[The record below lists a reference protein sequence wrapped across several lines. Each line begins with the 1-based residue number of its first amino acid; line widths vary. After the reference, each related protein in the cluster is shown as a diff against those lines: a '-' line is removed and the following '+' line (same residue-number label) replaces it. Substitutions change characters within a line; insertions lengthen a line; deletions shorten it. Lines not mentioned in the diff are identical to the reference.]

1 MCTGV
6 HACVVVVGVCMN
18 MHVYGCACMC
28 CSGWCVHEY
37 ACVRVCMNNH
47 VHRALLE
54 NTERMRKENDKK
66 GNAQKRLTLL
76 NK

>member
-1 MCTGV
+1 MIKTKQ
-6 HACVVVVGVCMN
+6 HTEQFSEAISRN
-18 MHVYGCACMC
+18 I
-28 CSGWCVHEY
+28 S
-37 ACVRVCMNNH
+37 MNNH

-54 NTERMRKENDKK
+54 NTERMRKEKDRK

>member
-1 MCTGV
+1 MV
-6 HACVVVVGVCMN
+6 L
-18 MHVYGCACMC
+18 
-28 CSGWCVHEY
+28 Y
-37 ACVRVCMNNH
+37 APPQDLNWTDRYMNNH

-54 NTERMRKENDKK
+54 NTERMRKEKDKK

>member
-1 MCTGV
+1 MTEDYQSVHINRSFITG
-6 HACVVVVGVCMN
+6 GL
-18 MHVYGCACMC
+18 
-28 CSGWCVHEY
+28 
-37 ACVRVCMNNH
+37 MNNH

-54 NTERMRKENDKK
+54 ERMRKEKDKK

>member
-1 MCTGV
+1 MITTVKTIDSHLKVRGLHAELGV
-6 HACVVVVGVCMN
+6 SFTH
-18 MHVYGCACMC
+18 
-28 CSGWCVHEY
+28 SLL
-37 ACVRVCMNNH
+37 MNNH

-54 NTERMRKENDKK
+54 NTERMRKEKDKK

>member
-1 MCTGV
+1 MVLSYDETLTIDTILSALMELKLIYCKLFTTV
-6 HACVVVVGVCMN
+6 N
-18 MHVYGCACMC
+18 
-28 CSGWCVHEY
+28 
-37 ACVRVCMNNH
+37 MNNH

-54 NTERMRKENDKK
+54 NTERMRKEKDKK

>member
-1 MCTGV
+1 MIK
-6 HACVVVVGVCMN
+6 HL
-18 MHVYGCACMC
+18 
-28 CSGWCVHEY
+28 
-37 ACVRVCMNNH
+37 CMNNH

-54 NTERMRKENDKK
+54 NTERMRKEKDKK

>member
-1 MCTGV
+1 MKIV
-6 HACVVVVGVCMN
+6 CVILCAS
-18 MHVYGCACMC
+18 VY
-28 CSGWCVHEY
+28 
-37 ACVRVCMNNH
+37 MNNH

-54 NTERMRKENDKK
+54 NTYIERMRKEKDKK